1 MKLIFWPLY
10 LALFRY
16 FNLCTIPKLY
26 VKGMY
31 GDVVKYPFLWYIEL
45 YSKKNKLDVLA
56 PEMALGPDY
65 DRQSI
70 RQDHFYKSEHPNI
83 LTWINGIGRPL
94 CVRCSNSMHHYI
106 VLYCAALLLYCNI
119 STALYCT
126 LLYSTLSKTMEKV
139 LFDKLFQL
147 DSDRCQSNCTLLC
160 FTVHNCTKLH

>member
-70 RQDHFYKSEHPNI
+70 RQDHLYKSEHPNI
-83 LTWINGIGRPL
+83 LTWIKWEGRGL
-94 CVRCSNSMHHYI
+94 ER
-106 VLYCAALLLYCNI
+106 
-119 STALYCT
+119 
-126 LLYSTLSKTMEKV
+126 
-139 LFDKLFQL
+139 
-147 DSDRCQSNCTLLC
+147 
-160 FTVHNCTKLH
+160 